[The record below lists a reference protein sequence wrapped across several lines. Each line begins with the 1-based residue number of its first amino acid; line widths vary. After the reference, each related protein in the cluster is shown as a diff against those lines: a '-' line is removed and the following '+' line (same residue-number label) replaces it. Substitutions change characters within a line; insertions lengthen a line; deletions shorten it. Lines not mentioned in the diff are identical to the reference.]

1 MNLNSDKSCRPHYG
15 LLYDGQLQHLH
26 NATLEILDKVGVTV
40 MHPEAVEILRG
51 AGCRVKE
58 KSTVLIPEY
67 LVADAIKSAPSSV
80 AIYSREGEMAMDLG
94 GKNVYFGM
102 GTDLLNTYDVETGK
116 LRKSCLQDVIN
127 AARVA
132 DYLDDIDFIASH
144 AFPNEI
150 STNLPYLAEFRA
162 QVENSTKPV
171 YFTAAA
177 ADDLAYII
185 EMAVAITGN
194 GEVLRQK
201 PFLVHYAEPISPL
214 THSKGALK
222 KLFMCAD
229 AGVPLNYVPALLA
242 GGTGPVTFAGALTV
256 ANAESLSGLVI
267 QQLYCRGAPMISG
280 VSVTPLDMRTGNCI
294 YGSPDERLTHTAS
307 TELYH
312 WYGLPV
318 WGEAGCS
325 DSNALDAQ
333 AAMESS
339 FQVMLSA
346 MEGCNLIHNAGY
358 LGQGLVG
365 SLGSLVMCAEII
377 SYAKRIMR
385 GFSLDTE
392 HLARDII
399 KQVGPGGNYLA
410 EMHTAKHFRTEHWV
424 PHNINRLTHEVWA
437 REGARTYEEVVTAR
451 AKDILSS
458 HQPRALTDK
467 AKTALTAIYGQAE
480 KQLATKELAS

>member
-1 MNLNSDKSCRPHYG
+1 MNLNSDRSCKPHYR
-15 LLYDGQLQHLH
+15 LLDDEQLQQLH
-26 NATLEILDKVGVTV
+26 NATLEILDKVGVSV
-40 MHPEAVEILRG
+40 MHPEALEMLRG
-51 AGCRVKE
+51 AGCRVID
-58 KSTVLIPEY
+58 KSTVQIPEY
-67 LVADAIKSAPSSV
+67 LVADAIKSAPSNV
-80 AIYSREGEMAMDLG
+80 TIYDREGERTMELG

-102 GTDLLNTYDVETGK
+102 GTDLLNTYDVDTGE

-150 STNLPYLAEFRA
+150 STNLAYLAEFKA
-162 QVENSTKPV
+162 QVENSTKPI

-185 EMAVAITGN
+185 EMAAAITGDN
-194 GEVLRQK
+194 DALRQK
-201 PFLVHYAEPISPL
+201 PFMVHYAEPISPL

-267 QQLYCRGAPMISG
+267 QQLYHRGAPMISG

-325 DSNALDAQ
+325 DSNALDGQ

-346 MEGCNLIHNAGY
+346 LEGCNLVHDVGY

-399 KQVGPGGNYLA
+399 EQVGPGGNYLS
-410 EMHTAKHFRTEHWV
+410 EMHTVNHCRTEHWV
-424 PHNINRLTHEVWA
+424 PHNINRLTHEVWTK
-437 REGARTYEEVVTAR
+437 EGARTYEEVVTAR
-451 AKDILSS
+451 ARDILKN
-458 HQPRALTDK
+458 HRPKVPGEKIMEAL
-467 AKTALTAIYGQAE
+467 AAIYGKAE
-480 KQLATKELAS
+480 KQLITKELAS

>member
-1 MNLNSDKSCRPHYG
+1 MNLNTDRPCKPRYR
-15 LLYDGQLQHLH
+15 LLDDEQLQQLH
-26 NATLEILDKVGVTV
+26 NATLEILQKVGVSV
-40 MHPEAVEILRG
+40 MHTEALEMLRA
-51 AGCRVKE
+51 AGCQVKD
-58 KSTVLIPEY
+58 KTTVLIPEY
-67 LVADAIKSAPSSV
+67 LVADAILSAPSSV
-80 AIYSREGEMAMDLG
+80 TIYNRDGARAMDLG
-94 GKNVYFGM
+94 GSNVYFGM
-102 GTDLLNTYDVETGK
+102 GTDLLNTYDIESGE
-116 LRKSCLQDVIN
+116 LRSSCLQDVIN
-127 AARVA
+127 AATVA
-132 DYLDDIDFIASH
+132 DFLDDIDFIASH

-150 STNLPYLAEFRA
+150 STNLAYLAEFKA
-162 QVENSTKPV
+162 QVENSAKPV

-185 EMAVAITGN
+185 EMAAAIAG
-194 GEVLRQK
+194 GREKLRQK
-201 PFLVHYAEPISPL
+201 PFMVHYAEPISPL
-214 THSKGALK
+214 THSEGALK

-242 GGTGPVTFAGALTV
+242 GGTGPVTLAGGLAV

-267 QQLYCRGAPMISG
+267 HQLYRRGAPMISG
-280 VSVTPLDMRTGNCI
+280 VSVTPMDMRTGNCV

-325 DSNALDAQ
+325 DSNALDGQ

-339 FQVMLSA
+339 FQVMLCA
-346 MEGCNLIHNAGY
+346 LEGCNLVHDVGY

-377 SYAKRIMR
+377 SYAKRILG

-392 HLARDII
+392 HLAHDVIQ
-399 KQVGPGGNYLA
+399 QVGPGGNYLA
-410 EMHTAKHFRTEHWV
+410 QMHTVQHCRTEHWA

-437 REGARTYEEVVTAR
+437 KAGAQTYDDAVTAKAR
-451 AKDILSS
+451 DILKK
-458 HQPRALTDK
+458 HRPKALPDK
-467 AKTALTAIYGQAE
+467 IVAALAAIYEKAE
-480 KQLATKELAS
+480 AQLATRSLAT

>member
-1 MNLNSDKSCRPHYG
+1 MNLDTDRHCKPSYR
-15 LLYDGQLQHLH
+15 LLDDEQLWQLH
-26 NATLEILDKVGVTV
+26 HATLEILQQVGVSV
-40 MHPEAVEILRG
+40 LHPEALEILRA

-58 KSTVLIPEY
+58 KTTVLIPEY
-67 LVADAIKSAPSSV
+67 LVADAIQSAPSSV
-80 AIYSREGEMAMDLG
+80 AVYDREGARAMDLG
-94 GKNVYFGM
+94 GSNVYFGM
-102 GTDLLNTYDVETGK
+102 GTDLLNTYDIETGE

-144 AFPNEI
+144 AFPNEV
-150 STNLPYLAEFRA
+150 STNLAYLAEFKA
-162 QVENSTKPV
+162 QVENAAKPI

-185 EMAVAITGN
+185 DMAAAISGG

-201 PFLVHYAEPISPL
+201 PFMVHYAEPISPL
-214 THSKGALK
+214 THSQGALQ

-229 AGVPLNYVPALLA
+229 AGIPLNYVPALLA
-242 GGTGPVTFAGALTV
+242 GGTGPVTLAGGLAV

-267 QQLYCRGAPMISG
+267 QQLYRRGAPMISG
-280 VSVTPLDMRTGNCI
+280 ISVTPMDMRTGNCV

-325 DSNALDAQ
+325 DSNALDGQ

-339 FQVMLSA
+339 FQVMFSA
-346 MEGCNLIHNAGY
+346 LEGCNLVHDVGY
-358 LGQGLVG
+358 MGQGLVG

-392 HLARDII
+392 HLARDVIA
-399 KQVGPGGNYLA
+399 QVGPGGNYLA
-410 EMHTAKHFRTEHWV
+410 QMHTVKHCRTEHWV
-424 PHNINRLTHEVWA
+424 PHNINRLTHEVWTQA
-437 REGARTYEEVVTAR
+437 GAKTYDQVVTAKAR
-451 AKDILSS
+451 DILKT
-458 HQPRALTDK
+458 HQPKALPGK
-467 AKTALTAIYGQAE
+467 VMEALAAIYQKAE
-480 KQLATKELAS
+480 EKLTTKRLAT

>member
-1 MNLNSDKSCRPHYG
+1 MNLNADRPCKPRYR
-15 LLYDGQLQHLH
+15 LLGDEQLQQLH
-26 NATLEILDKVGVTV
+26 NATLEILQKVGVSV
-40 MHPEAVEILRG
+40 MHPEALELLRA
-51 AGCRVKE
+51 AGCRVKD
-58 KSTVLIPEY
+58 KTTVLIPEY

-80 AIYSREGEMAMDLG
+80 TVYDREGARAMELG
-94 GKNVYFGM
+94 GSNVYFGM
-102 GTDLLNTYDVETGK
+102 GTDLLNTYDIETGQ
-116 LRKSCLQDVIN
+116 LRASCLQDVIN

-132 DYLDDIDFIASH
+132 DDLDDIDFIASH

-150 STNLPYLAEFRA
+150 STNLAYLAEFKA
-162 QVENSTKPV
+162 QVENSTKPI

-185 EMAVAITGN
+185 DMAAAVTG
-194 GEVLRQK
+194 GRDELRQK
-201 PFLVHYAEPISPL
+201 PFTIHYAEPISPL
-214 THSKGALK
+214 IHSKGALK
-222 KLFMCAD
+222 KLFMCSD
-229 AGVPLNYVPALLA
+229 AGIPLNYVPALLA
-242 GGTGPVTFAGALTV
+242 GGTGPVTFAGALAV

-267 QQLYCRGAPMISG
+267 QQQYRRGAPMISG
-280 VSVTPLDMRTGNCI
+280 ISVTPMDMRTGNCV

-325 DSNALDAQ
+325 DSNVLDGQ

-339 FQVMLSA
+339 FQVMFCEL
-346 MEGCNLIHNAGY
+346 EGCNLVHDVGY
-358 LGQGLVG
+358 MGQGLVG

-392 HLARDII
+392 HLARDVIE
-399 KQVGPGGNYLA
+399 QVGPGGNYLA
-410 EMHTAKHFRTEHWV
+410 QMHTVTHCRTEHWV

-437 REGARTYEEVVTAR
+437 KAGARSYDEVVN
-451 AKDILSS
+451 
-458 HQPRALTDK
+458 DK
-467 AKTALTAIYGQAE
+467 ARHILQTHQVKALSGKVMDALAAIYQRAE
-480 KQLATKELAS
+480 ENLTTKNLAT